1 MMTAKGY
8 RILAA
13 HYSRSAEKA
22 RDSYSRYQLRM
33 LANNYRTRAKSTQ
46 VLNRSARVLEA
57 LEQRRNKAASV
68 GGTFNAREPKPWSR
82 SWTSN
87 MGGVEQFLV
96 PSRLSGSLDYS
107 PA

>member
-33 LANNYRTRAKSTQ
+33 VASNYMTLAKSTQ
-46 VLNRSARVLEA
+46 VLDRSAKVLEA
-57 LEQRRNKAASV
+57 LEQ
-68 GGTFNAREPKPWSR
+68 SR
-82 SWTSN
+82 KK
-87 MGGVEQFLV
+87 
-96 PSRLSGSLDYS
+96 
-107 PA
+107 